1 MTYILYLY
9 LAVLVCILLTFVTSH
24 EYMTVQQQKPSSKL
38 EKRVKKL
45 ESDYSDILQK
55 MKDQQSTMKSA
66 SDQAAAAKASITAA
80 VAS

>member
-1 MTYILYLY
+1 
-9 LAVLVCILLTFVTSH
+9 
-24 EYMTVQQQKPSSKL
+24 MTVQQQSPSSKL

-66 SDQAAAAKASITAA
+66 SDQAVAAKASITAA

>member
-9 LAVLVCILLTFVTSH
+9 LAVLVCILLTFVTSQ

>member
-9 LAVLVCILLTFVTSH
+9 LVVLVCVLFTFVTSR
-24 EYMTVQQQKPSSKL
+24 EYMTVQQQSPSSKL

-66 SDQAAAAKASITAA
+66 SDQAVAAKASITAA